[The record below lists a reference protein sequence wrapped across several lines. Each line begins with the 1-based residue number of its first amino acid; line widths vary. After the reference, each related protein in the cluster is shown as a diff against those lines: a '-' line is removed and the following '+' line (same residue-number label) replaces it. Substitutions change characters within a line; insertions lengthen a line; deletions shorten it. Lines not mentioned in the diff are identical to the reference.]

1 MYVRSRVKECLELRV
16 TLCITLLCAVFTL
29 RIQAAFNPLP
39 PKYLFRFQISPI
51 RPNGILNP
59 RASLYS
65 VLSFDFNPLL
75 SKRRTLPNHL
85 YNPPKAP
92 MQNPPETVTN
102 PKTNLCR
109 KMHEAHVE
117 VVENP
122 LRFRVL
128 LKVLHLLVHSTLSQN
143 RKSLFTPKL

>member
-16 TLCITLLCAVFTL
+16 TLCITLLCAVFTPGSKQL
-29 RIQAAFNPLP
+29 SILYRQNTCLD
-39 PKYLFRFQISPI
+39 FRFPLSDLTVSSIQEPHSI
-51 RPNGILNP
+51 RCFH
-59 RASLYS
+59 ST
-65 VLSFDFNPLL
+65 FNPLL

-109 KMHEAHVE
+109 KTHEAHVE

-122 LRFRVL
+122 LRFRGL
-128 LKVLHLLVHSTLSQN
+128 LKVLHLLVHSTLN
-143 RKSLFTPKL
+143 